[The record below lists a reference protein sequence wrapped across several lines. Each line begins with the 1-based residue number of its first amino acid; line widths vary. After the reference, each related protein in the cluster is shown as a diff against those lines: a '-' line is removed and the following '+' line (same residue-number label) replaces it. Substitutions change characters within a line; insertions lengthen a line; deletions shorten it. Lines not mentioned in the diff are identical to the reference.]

1 MNKAYR
7 NVWSEATGTFVA
19 VAENV
24 KARGKRSSSAKT
36 LAKVTLAV
44 AALGAAGAAQADVT
58 LDGSTPVVTDGA
70 EIIFENGAGKI
81 TFTNGGTIDFGATG
95 GTITGL
101 NDGAVDAASRDA
113 VTGKQLH
120 ATNQEISGV
129 QGSVAALQVD
139 MSAAQNDIT
148 TLQGDL
154 STAQGNIST
163 LQGDVS
169 TAQGNISTL
178 QGDVSTAQGNISTLQ
193 GDVSTAQGN
202 ISTLQG
208 DVSTAKNNIL
218 TLQGDVSTANTN
230 IADLQNDLALLQG
243 GTTTADG
250 YSGVKYFRVKSD
262 GDDAQ
267 ATGDDAIA
275 IGPNANAAGAASLA
289 AGVDSL
295 VKGAS
300 SIAVGERATVDSE
313 FVTNAIAIGTD
324 AAVQGKDSSGA
335 VALGSNSV
343 ASAANAA
350 ALGAGANASGANA
363 VALGNAVAAGGNALA
378 AGNGANALSPNS
390 IALGVDAGKGT
401 QGTLADDRTS
411 HIAIGTGSG
420 QNVVGN
426 QTVALGYGAGSNVS
440 GDQNIAVGS
449 QAGSGVD
456 GDLTVAIGYQANKDI
471 GVADHAVAL
480 GALTQAGR
488 DSVAAG
494 YGAVASSEGAI
505 AIGTNSN
512 VSSGQGVALGRN
524 ANAVGA
530 SVALGTNSVATLTD
544 AQGTGF
550 LTGSNFNDG
559 SVVSVGNA
567 GQQRRIVNVADG
579 SNNYDAVNVGQL
591 KASQISVANL
601 VGVTVDS
608 TTGEY
613 SKITVGKDING
624 QDIVVDTV
632 AEGLELLGSGAVVSV
647 LPADAVKYN
656 AAGQINNVTAGT
668 LATDAVNVG
677 QMNTAIAEKGAK
689 YYSVNSVNPT
699 NRDNSGATGTDA
711 IAIGPEAGATKNA
724 GVAVGLQSR
733 AEGNEATAIGYNS
746 NALGNQSSVLGN
758 TSFAY
763 GDRSVAIGSEARSNG
778 ENSIVMG
785 TNAQADV
792 KVPGATVDNAIVI
805 GTDAEVSADYGI
817 SLGFDATVNQDRGIA
832 QGYKAAAT
840 GEDATAIGSNAHA
853 SATNAFA
860 SGTNAQ
866 ASGNNSI
873 ASGTNAHGYANS
885 GIALGDGA
893 VSGRQVLVPDD
904 SLQNFNSIAVGTAS
918 KATALNAS
926 ALGRTAEAT
935 EEQALAIGD
944 AAKVSGKQA
953 TGVGA
958 GNTVSG
964 AQAFAGGAGNTVGGA
979 GASVVGNEN
988 SVAAAGAGAFGND
1001 NTLTNR
1007 ATNSRIVGNGNQI
1020 TAANS
1025 FVVGN
1030 GNDLNVGDAFV
1041 LGNGASVANA
1051 GGVAIGSGS
1060 ASTAAAGVA
1069 GYAANAGHNTLS
1081 NLNAVSATVSTA
1093 AAVAVGS
1100 DSVRRQITGV
1110 AAGTADTDAVN
1121 VAQLKSTGWNIATG
1135 NTSGTTNTTHVS
1147 SANGDIVDIG
1157 LATGENNLDVTRSTS
1172 GNTTTIAYSL
1182 KKNLDLG
1189 SAGSVKTGDT
1199 TLNNAGVQIANGGN
1213 VTNVGAGSLSV
1224 SNGSNTVTVN
1234 SSTGTVNGLTNK
1246 TFNANSFTSGQAATE
1261 DQLKQVSGDLTTLG
1275 FAIEDESGNKIQKSL
1290 GESAPIVGDGN
1301 IETAVQNGK
1310 LVVGLA
1316 DNVNVSQNLTV
1327 GGNSS
1332 VAGNS
1337 SVGGTL
1343 NVAGSTTLNNTLQVA
1358 GSTTLA
1364 GGATI
1369 GNNLTVNP
1377 STNVNF
1383 SGNQLHGVAEGT
1395 LGTDAVNVNQLNS
1408 TKQDIITEGFALKAQ
1423 DGQTVQKKLGEA
1435 VDVVGGDTNVV
1446 TLVDNG
1452 QVKVKLADSVSIK
1465 DNLTVGG
1472 NSSVAGNSAVGG
1484 TLNVAG
1490 ATTLAGGA
1498 NISNHLTVNPNTTVN
1513 MGGNKVG
1520 GVGAGEVSSTSQEA
1534 VNGSQ
1539 LFDVANRP
1547 LGFSADQGSDV
1558 SRKLGETLA
1567 INGADSNI
1575 VTKTTAANGIEIELA
1590 KNLDLGSAGS
1600 IKLGDTTVNNGGL
1613 SIVGGPSVTKTGINA
1628 NGTKITNVVAG
1639 SDDTDAVNVSQL
1651 NDVKVVASKGW
1662 NLSAQG
1668 IDASNVAPGA
1678 TVDLSSSDGN
1688 IDITKGAADGNVTF
1702 ALADTLELGTVN
1714 VSNNLTVAGTTN
1726 LGDSTLVV
1734 NKGNVT
1740 YAPNT
1745 TINMGGNKITN
1756 VAEGTDGTDAVNK
1769 DQLDRLADTP
1779 LTFVADS
1786 GTPLD
1791 RKLGQQV
1798 AFTGS
1803 NANLSTTTTANGVE
1817 IALADDLDLNSVKTG
1832 NTLINNS
1839 GVQVGQNVHLGNTGL
1854 VIANGPSVTNSGI
1867 DAGDK
1872 IIQNVK
1878 AGVADTDGVN
1888 VSQLKGVENVANMGW
1903 NVTANG
1909 TNSTNVKPGDTVDL
1923 TDADGNIVVAKGTD
1937 TNPHQVTFG
1946 LADSVSIKDNLT
1958 VGGTLNVAGATTLA
1972 GGANISNHLT
1982 VNPNTTVNMGGN
1994 KVGGVGAGEVSSTSQ
2009 EAVNGSQLFDVANRP
2024 LGFSAD
2030 QGSDVSRKLGETL
2043 AINGADSNIVT
2054 KTTAANGIEIELA
2067 KNLDLGSAGSI
2078 KLGDTT
2084 VNNGGLSIVGG
2095 PSVTKTGIN
2104 AGGAK
2109 ITNVAAGSDD
2119 TDAVNVS
2126 QLNDVAAVA
2135 NSGWNLS
2142 AEGGNQS
2149 NVAPG
2154 ASVDLSSS
2162 DGNIDITKGA
2172 ADGNVTFALAD
2183 TLELG
2188 TVNVSNN
2195 LTVAGTTNLG
2205 DSTLV
2210 VNKGNVTYAPNTTIN
2225 MGGNKITNV
2234 AEGTDGTDAVNK
2246 DQLDR
2251 LADTPL
2257 TFVADSGTPLDRKL
2271 GQQVAFTGSNANLS
2285 TTTTANGVE
2294 IALADDLD
2302 LNSVKTGN
2310 TLINNSGVQVGQNV
2324 QLGNTG
2330 LVIANGPSVTNSG
2343 IDAGDKIIQN
2353 VKAGVAD
2360 TDGVN
2365 VSQLKGVENVA
2376 NMGWNVTA
2384 NGTNSTNVKPGDT
2397 VDLTDA
2403 DGNIVVA
2410 KGTDTNPH
2418 QVTFGLSDNL
2428 NLGTVNVSNNL
2439 TVGGT
2444 TNLGNSTLIVKEGDI
2459 KVAGGTT
2466 VNMGGNK
2473 ITNVAK
2479 GTDGSDAVNKDQ
2491 LDELANTPLTF
2502 VAESGAPLDR
2512 KLGQQVAFTGS
2523 NANISTKT
2531 TANGVEIALADNLDL
2546 GANGSVTTGDTV
2558 VNNAGVK
2565 VGGDV
2570 TLNNTGLIIAGG
2582 PSVTTGGI
2590 NAGDLQITNVAAG
2603 TENHHAVNLGQLKD
2617 VETIANTGWQ
2627 LSVNG
2632 DARQDQSQVKP
2643 GDVVDFSTDDDG
2655 NIIIDKT
2662 GNNVVVKMS
2671 RDLDLDSVT
2680 TGQTVMN
2687 NDGVKVGNDVFLS
2700 SDGLRAGNVIISAA
2714 TGINAGGM
2722 KITNVAAGTD
2732 LTDAVNVSQLKDVE
2746 QQVGNLDDRA
2756 VKYDGNV
2763 GDPKSKIT
2771 LEGDVSTDG
2780 GKTGGTTITN
2790 VARGE
2795 ISENST
2801 DAVNGSQI
2809 KEMGDSIA
2817 EGMGGNSKFEDG
2829 KLVTEL
2835 NVGGNTYNNVNDAL
2849 NGVNNELNTKIDNV
2863 AEVANAGWQ
2872 IDTNG
2877 EGSSKVAPGK
2887 TVNFVGGS
2895 NIEISRETTADGNNN
2910 VTVGLAKDITVDS
2923 VTATTVTADTVN
2935 AKEVVIENGPVLNQ
2949 NGIDM
2954 RDQRIVNVAAGQAPN
2969 DAVNVSQLEAATG
2982 NLQNQVNSVRGDLHK
2997 LDNKLSAGVAAAM
3010 ATAGLPQAYL
3020 PGKSMAAIAGGTWNG
3035 ESGFAIGV
3043 STISDNGKWVMKLS
3057 GNTSSRGDF
3066 GGAVGVGYQW

>member
-1628 NGTKITNVVAG
+1628 
-1639 SDDTDAVNVSQL
+1639 
-1651 NDVKVVASKGW
+1651 
-1662 NLSAQG
+1662 
-1668 IDASNVAPGA
+1668 
-1678 TVDLSSSDGN
+1678 
-1688 IDITKGAADGNVTF
+1688 
-1702 ALADTLELGTVN
+1702 
-1714 VSNNLTVAGTTN
+1714 
-1726 LGDSTLVV
+1726 
-1734 NKGNVT
+1734 
-1740 YAPNT
+1740 
-1745 TINMGGNKITN
+1745 
-1756 VAEGTDGTDAVNK
+1756 
-1769 DQLDRLADTP
+1769 
-1779 LTFVADS
+1779 
-1786 GTPLD
+1786 
-1791 RKLGQQV
+1791 
-1798 AFTGS
+1798 
-1803 NANLSTTTTANGVE
+1803 
-1817 IALADDLDLNSVKTG
+1817 
-1832 NTLINNS
+1832 
-1839 GVQVGQNVHLGNTGL
+1839 
-1854 VIANGPSVTNSGI
+1854 
-1867 DAGDK
+1867 
-1872 IIQNVK
+1872 
-1878 AGVADTDGVN
+1878 
-1888 VSQLKGVENVANMGW
+1888 
-1903 NVTANG
+1903 
-1909 TNSTNVKPGDTVDL
+1909 
-1923 TDADGNIVVAKGTD
+1923 
-1937 TNPHQVTFG
+1937 
-1946 LADSVSIKDNLT
+1946 
-1958 VGGTLNVAGATTLA
+1958 
-1972 GGANISNHLT
+1972 
-1982 VNPNTTVNMGGN
+1982 
-1994 KVGGVGAGEVSSTSQ
+1994 
-2009 EAVNGSQLFDVANRP
+2009 
-2024 LGFSAD
+2024 
-2030 QGSDVSRKLGETL
+2030 
-2043 AINGADSNIVT
+2043 
-2054 KTTAANGIEIELA
+2054 
-2067 KNLDLGSAGSI
+2067 
-2078 KLGDTT
+2078 
-2084 VNNGGLSIVGG
+2084 
-2095 PSVTKTGIN
+2095 
-2104 AGGAK
+2104 GGAK

-3010 ATAGLPQAYL
+3010 ATAGLPAGQEHGCDCWWYL
-3020 PGKSMAAIAGGTWNG
+3020 EWGIRLCHRCLDDFRQWQ
-3035 ESGFAIGV
+3035 V
-3043 STISDNGKWVMKLS
+3043 
-3057 GNTSSRGDF
+3057 GDE
-3066 GGAVGVGYQW
+3066 AVWQYQLAR